1 MKATVTQ
8 NTYSS
13 MTPWK
18 MLAWLFATQVLVA
31 FVGRSLAPLG
41 VLIGHD
47 LSLTK
52 AQIGMLPAALFLGQS
67 IAAIPVGYV
76 TDQLGSKRLLL
87 ALAVCLGAS
96 FMFMTLTSFFILVL
110 IMITVGGLGYGAMHP
125 VSNRGIMYW
134 FTARTR
140 GTAMGIK
147 QMGVTLGSA
156 LAALVLLPLANA
168 FGWRPV
174 LLGAGLLL
182 IVVGYLT
189 YLFYYDPPREN
200 EIRKTNRGGFFASM
214 KVMLRH
220 KPLLL
225 VSLAAVGLQ
234 GSQMM
239 LNTYLVLFA
248 YEKLAI
254 SLVLA
259 GVLLVISEIGGSF
272 GRVGWGVI
280 SDRIF
285 NGRRLIILML
295 ISIFA
300 GFISIVISQLP
311 TGTSF
316 GVMAVITFIFG
327 FCIAGFNGV
336 WMNAA
341 TELVPREQSGAASG
355 FSIMIGSWGVI
366 LGPPLFGL
374 IVDKTGSFSAGWI
387 FLSGILIV
395 VIMLLLVA
403 MTLVKKTNDNPKPS
417 QLNY

>member
-1 MKATVTQ
+1 MRNQ
-8 NTYSS
+8 NAYNS

-67 IAAIPVGYV
+67 IAAIPVGFL
-76 TDQLGSKRLLL
+76 TDQVGSKRLLL

-96 FMFMTLTSFFILVL
+96 FMFMTLTSFFVLVL
-110 IMITVGGLGYGAMHP
+110 IMITIGGLGYGAMHP

-134 FTARTR
+134 FSARKR

-147 QMGVTLGSA
+147 QMGVTFGSA
-156 LAALVLLPLANA
+156 LAALLLLPLANEI
-168 FGWRPV
+168 GWRPV
-174 LLGAGLLL
+174 LFGAGLLL
-182 IVVGYLT
+182 IIVGYLT
-189 YLFYYDPPREN
+189 YLFYYDPQNGSETP
-200 EIRKTNRGGFFASM
+200 KLAAGSFFSSM
-214 KVMLRH
+214 KEIMWH

-234 GSQMM
+234 GCQMM

-248 YEKLAI
+248 YEKLEIA
-254 SLVLA
+254 LVLA
-259 GVLLVISEIGGSF
+259 GVLLVISEVGGSI
-272 GRVGWGVI
+272 GRVAWGVI

-295 ISIFA
+295 ISIFS
-300 GFISIVISQLP
+300 GVISFVISQLP

-316 GVMAVITFIFG
+316 AMMTVITFVFG

-366 LGPPLFGL
+366 LGPPLFGF
-374 IVDKTGSFSAGWI
+374 IVDNTGSFSAGWL
-387 FLSGILIV
+387 FLSSILVIV
-395 VIMLLLVA
+395 ILLLGWTMSIVN
-403 MTLVKKTNDNPKPS
+403 MNREKLQSENEGS
-417 QLNY
+417 

>member
-1 MKATVTQ
+1 MNAIPKQ
-8 NTYSS
+8 QLMNS

-18 MLAWLFATQVLVA
+18 MLGWLFVTQVLVA

-47 LSLTK
+47 LALTK

-67 IAAIPVGYV
+67 LAAIPVGFL
-76 TDQLGSKRLLL
+76 TDQYGSKRLLL
-87 ALAVCLGAS
+87 ALSGCLGAS
-96 FMFMTLTSFFILVL
+96 FRFMSLSSLFYFVL
-110 IMITVGGLGYGAMHP
+110 IIITIGGFGYGAMHP
-125 VSNRGIMYW
+125 VSNHGVMYW
-134 FTARTR
+134 FTAKKR

-156 LAALVLLPLANA
+156 LAALVLLPLAKA

-174 LLGAGLLL
+174 LFGAGLLL
-182 IVVGYLT
+182 ILVGYLA
-189 YLFYYDPPREN
+189 YLFYDDPVREHDMP
-200 EIRKTNRGGFFASM
+200 KLASI
-214 KVMLRH
+214 KSILQH

-259 GVLLVISEIGGSF
+259 GVLLVISEVGGSF

-280 SDRIF
+280 SDRLF
-285 NGRRLIILML
+285 HGRRLIILML
-295 ISIFA
+295 IAIVAAVIS
-300 GFISIVISQLP
+300 FIISQLP
-311 TGTSF
+311 SGTTF
-316 GVMAVITFIFG
+316 AVMAAITFVFG

-341 TELVPREQSGAASG
+341 TELVPKEQSGAASG
-355 FSIMIGSWGVI
+355 FSVMIGSWGVI
-366 LGPPLFGL
+366 IGPPLFGF
-374 IVDKTGSFSAGWI
+374 IVDKTGSFSAGWL
-387 FLSGILIV
+387 FLSCILIIV
-395 VIMLLLVA
+395 VLLLSWT
-403 MTLVKKTNDNPKPS
+403 MIIVKKVNGMGE
-417 QLNY
+417 Q